1 MATEATAPAGIVVS
15 GVTAWLEK
23 HVGVQPP
30 LEFERCMG
38 GHSNLTYAIT
48 DANGRRVVLRRPP
61 MGHLLPTAHD
71 MSREWRIIYALQD
84 TPVPVPPALGFC
96 DDADVTGAP
105 FYVMGH
111 MSGHVMHDASIA
123 RSVYGEAERRRA
135 GESFVDVLAA
145 LHDVVPDEVGLGEL
159 GRKEGYIA
167 RQLKRWYG
175 QWEQSKTRELPLVDQ
190 MHDFLASHTPEQGPA
205 RVVHGDYRLGNCIS
219 ADDGTIL
226 AVLDWEICTL
236 GDPLADV
243 GYVLATWAEHGDPGA
258 ESVGPS
264 SLPGFPSRGEVL
276 SRYAERSGR
285 DVSLIEFYVA
295 FSHWKSACIVEGVY
309 ARYLQGALDP
319 GELDLDAYKLRVDKA
334 AELAAEAAERFG

>member
-1 MATEATAPAGIVVS
+1 MATEATAPAGIAVAR
-15 GVTAWLEK
+15 VTAWLAD
-23 HVGVQPP
+23 HVGLEPP
-30 LEFERCMG
+30 LEFDRCIG
-38 GHSNLTYAIT
+38 GHSNLTYAINDRT
-48 DANGRRVVLRRPP
+48 GRRVVLRRPP

-71 MSREWRIIYALQD
+71 MSREWRIIYALGP

-96 DDADVTGAP
+96 DDPDVTGAP
-105 FYVMGH
+105 FYVMGYVT
-111 MSGHVMHDASIA
+111 GHVMHDAGVA
-123 RSVYGEAERRRA
+123 RKVYGEAERRRA
-135 GESFVDVLAA
+135 GESFIDVLAA

-159 GRKEGYIA
+159 GRKEGYVA
-167 RQLKRWYG
+167 RQLKRWYS

-190 MHDFLASHTPEQGPA
+190 MHDFLAARIPEQGPA

-243 GYVLATWAEHGDPGA
+243 GYVLATWAERGDPGA
-258 ESVGPS
+258 EGVGPS
-264 SLPGFPSRGEVL
+264 GLPGFPTRSEVL
-276 SRYAERSGR
+276 ERYAAASGR
-285 DVSLIEFYVA
+285 DLSLIDFYVA

-319 GELDLDAYKLRVDKA
+319 GGLDLDAYKLRVDHA
-334 AELAAEAAERFG
+334 VGLAAEAADRLG